1 VAAHTHTHTDT
12 QRDTPAASDAFF
24 CSSPLVVQWPLFCPG
39 HKKQFMTQGVCVC
52 VRARARVSVCVCTCR
67 LTLCLSLARARAL
80 SLALARSL
88 SLSLSHTNTPYEG
101 GVAEPEQQQ
110 QQQKRPF
117 IFTMSVPIR
126 IPAKCGEVRR
136 HEPLPRPSK
145 PACQTLGVNA
155 SNTMARYCAH
165 SLLSFLHAYAEPT
178 VMTLRAAIVDACVS
192 ATSTPTL

>member
-1 VAAHTHTHTDT
+1 MAAVL
-12 QRDTPAASDAFF
+12 S
-24 CSSPLVVQWPLFCPG
+24 WPQEAIHDSRC
-39 HKKQFMTQGVCVC
+39 VCVC
-52 VRARARVSVCVCTCR
+52 VRARVSVCVCTCR

-80 SLALARSL
+80 SLAR
-88 SLSLSHTNTPYEG
+88 SLSLSHTLSHKHTPYEG
-101 GVAEPEQQQ
+101 GVAEPEQQQQQQ

-136 HEPLPRPSK
+136 HEPRPRPSN

>member
-52 VRARARVSVCVCTCR
+52 VRARACLFVCARVDS
-67 LTLCLSLARARAL
+67 LSASLARARAL
-80 SLALARSL
+80 SLAR
-88 SLSLSHTNTPYEG
+88 SLSLSHTLSHKHTPYEG

>member
-1 VAAHTHTHTDT
+1 MNCFLWPGQKSGHCTTREGLQKKASEAA
-12 QRDTPAASDAFF
+12 
-24 CSSPLVVQWPLFCPG
+24 
-39 HKKQFMTQGVCVC
+39 GVCVC
-52 VRARARVSVCVCTCR
+52 ARARVCVC
-67 LTLCLSLARARAL
+67 LCVHVSTHSLPLSRARTRAL
-80 SLALARSL
+80 SRSRSL
-88 SLSLSHTNTPYEG
+88 SLTLSLTNTPYEG